1 MHSLATSSPRFRPMR
16 STAQQHRAKARECAR
31 LAAAAEHP
39 GVKRAYQRAAAQLS
53 DIAGKVRASPRRPAR
68 SGDAARAGRRS

>member
-1 MHSLATSSPRFRPMR
+1 MR

-39 GVKRAYQRAAAQLS
+39 GVKRAYQRAAAQLA
-53 DIAGKVRASPRRPAR
+53 DIASKVRGTPHRPRRTA
-68 SGDAARAGRRS
+68 DAARAGRRP